1 MKKSAMTLAAL
12 MALST
17 NAFAAEEV
25 AATTATTATTGG
37 TAGGVA
43 ATGAAIGTTT
53 AVAIGVGVAAL
64 TALVVSEAGKD
75 NTGTATINT
84 ATK

>member
-25 AATTATTATTGG
+25 AATTGG

>member
-12 MALST
+12 MALSA

-25 AATTATTATTGG
+25 AATTATTGG